1 MCPANESGTIIID
14 SDQLIQSA
22 LHEKEECINL
32 SSNTNNNERLFHG
45 ILHRIPINE
54 FAEDLR
60 SLGKIVCPITTM
72 TLLLH
77 SKSVIS
83 MLFLG
88 HLGDAPLAGGALA
101 ISFANITGFSV
112 IKGMSM
118 GMDPICCQAF
128 GAKKHSVISQTFQR
142 TLCILLFIAILI
154 SFLWLNMEPILL
166 LLGQD
171 KDIIDVAKLYLR
183 FSIPELIAQVHLH
196 PLRSFLRTQCI
207 TKPLTIAT
215 MLCLF
220 IHLPINYLLVIYL
233 KLGVKGVALASACNT
248 INLDLSILIYLLCS
262 NMMHK
267 PWSGLTI
274 TSPFQGWKTVLS
286 LAIPSVLS
294 VCLEWW
300 WYEIMLFLCGLFQN
314 PKASV
319 AAMGIL
325 IQTTG
330 LLYVFP
336 HALSMGL
343 STRIGH
349 QLGAGQPAKAQRMAV
364 LGFVLALTMGVT
376 AFGFTILVRS
386 YWGKMYT
393 SEPDILSLISVALP
407 VLGICEIGNCPQ
419 TAACGVL
426 TGSARTTIGAKINFI
441 AFYLVGLPV
450 AVALAFWVKVGFIGL
465 WFGLAAAQAACMCMM
480 IYTLIRTDWKHQAK
494 RSEELTQEVEET
506 QDLETSLLS

>member
-1 MCPANESGTIIID
+1 MCPANESGATIV
-14 SDQLIQSA
+14 SDPLIQTDVE
-22 LHEKEECINL
+22 EKGVECDMISRDNQRIL
-32 SSNTNNNERLFHG
+32 HG
-45 ILHRIPINE
+45 ILHRLPLTE
-54 FAEDLR
+54 LSEDMR

-88 HLGDAPLAGGALA
+88 HLGDAQLAGGALA

-118 GMDPICCQAF
+118 GMEPICCQAF
-128 GAKKHSVISQTFQR
+128 GAKKLSVISQTFQK
-142 TLCILLFIAILI
+142 TLCILLFTAILI
-154 SFLWLNMEPILL
+154 SILWLNIEPILL
-166 LLGQD
+166 FLGQD
-171 KDIIDVAKLYLR
+171 KDIIDVAKLYLK

-196 PLRSFLRTQCI
+196 PLRSFLRSQCI

-220 IHLPINYLLVIYL
+220 LHLPINYLLVNYL
-233 KLGVKGVALASACNT
+233 KLGVKGVAIASACNT
-248 INLDLSILIYLLCS
+248 INLDMSILVYLLCS
-262 NMMHK
+262 NMEPK

-274 TSPFQGWKTVLS
+274 SSPFQGWKTVLN
-286 LAIPSVLS
+286 LAIPSVLA

-300 WYEIMLFLCGLFQN
+300 WYEIMLFLCGLLEN

-349 QLGAGQPAKAQRMAV
+349 ELGASQPIKAQRLAV
-364 LGFVLALTMGVT
+364 LGLVLALTLGVT
-376 AFGFTILVRS
+376 AFGLTLGVKS
-386 YWGKMYT
+386 VWGKMYT
-393 SEPDILSLISVALP
+393 SDHDILSLISCALP
-407 VLGICEIGNCPQ
+407 VLGFCEIGNCPQ

-426 TGSARTTIGAKINFI
+426 TGSARTKLGAKINFV
-441 AFYLVGLPV
+441 AFYLVGLPI
-450 AVALAFWVKVGFIGL
+450 AVAFAFWVKTGFIGL

-480 IYTLIRTDWKHQAK
+480 IYTLITTDWKHQAK
-494 RSEELTQEVEET
+494 RSEELTQNADQTE
-506 QDLETSLLS
+506 DLETPLLS

>member
-1 MCPANESGTIIID
+1 MCPANESGAITD
-14 SDQLIQSA
+14 SNPLIRTGIE
-22 LHEKEECINL
+22 EKQECDNV
-32 SSNTNNNERLFHG
+32 SSNQPHFHG
-45 ILHRIPINE
+45 ILHRLPLSE
-54 FAEDLR
+54 LAEDLR
-60 SLGKIVCPITTM
+60 SLGKIVCPVTTM

-118 GMDPICCQAF
+118 GMEPICCQAF
-128 GAKKHSVISQTFQR
+128 GAKKMSVISQTFQR
-142 TLCILLFIAILI
+142 TLCLLLLTAIFI

-166 LLGQD
+166 FLGQD
-171 KDIIDVAKLYLR
+171 RDIIDVAKLYLR

-215 MLCLF
+215 SICLF
-220 IHLPINYLLVIYL
+220 FHLPINYFFVIYL
-233 KLGVKGVALASACNT
+233 KLGVKGVALGSACNT
-248 INLDLSILIYLLCS
+248 INLDISILIYLLCS
-262 NMMHK
+262 NMELK
-267 PWSGLTI
+267 PWHGLTI
-274 TSPFQGWKTVLS
+274 FSPFQGWKMVLN
-286 LAIPSVLS
+286 LALPSVLS

-300 WYEIMLFLCGLFQN
+300 WYEIMLFLCGLLQN

-349 QLGAGQPAKAQRMAV
+349 ELGASQPNKAQRLAV
-364 LGFVLALTMGVT
+364 LGLVSGLTMGVT
-376 AFGFTILVRS
+376 AFGLTIVVRS
-386 YWGKMYT
+386 VWGKMYT
-393 SEPDILSLISVALP
+393 SEPEILSLISVALP
-407 VLGICEIGNCPQ
+407 VLGFCEIGNCPQ

-426 TGSARTTIGAKINFI
+426 TGSARTKIGAKINFV

-450 AVALAFWVKVGFIGL
+450 AVAMAFWVKVGFIGL

-480 IYTLIRTDWKHQAK
+480 IYTLITTDWRHQAK
-494 RSEELTQEVEET
+494 RSEELTQVAEET
-506 QDLETSLLS
+506 EDLETGLLS

>member
-1 MCPANESGTIIID
+1 M
-14 SDQLIQSA
+14 
-22 LHEKEECINL
+22 
-32 SSNTNNNERLFHG
+32 
-45 ILHRIPINE
+45 
-54 FAEDLR
+54 AEDMR

-118 GMDPICCQAF
+118 GMEPICCQAF
-128 GAKKHSVISQTFQR
+128 GAKKLSVISQTFQR
-142 TLCILLFIAILI
+142 TLCLLLLTAIMI
-154 SFLWLNMEPILL
+154 SCLWLNMEPILL
-166 LLGQD
+166 FLGQD

-183 FSIPELIAQVHLH
+183 FSIPELIAQVYLH

-215 MLCLF
+215 TICL
-220 IHLPINYLLVIYL
+220 ILHLPINYFLVNYL
-233 KLGVKGVALASACNT
+233 KLGVKGVALASSCNT
-248 INLDLSILIYLLCS
+248 INLDLGILIYLLWS
-262 NMMHK
+262 NMELK
-267 PWSGLTI
+267 PWHGLSLL
-274 TSPFQGWKTVLS
+274 SPFQGWKTVLS

-300 WYEIMLFLCGLFQN
+300 WYEIMLFLCGLLQN

-349 QLGAGQPAKAQRMAV
+349 ELGAGQPTKAQRLAI
-364 LGFVLALTMGVT
+364 LGLVLALTMGGT
-376 AFGFTILVRS
+376 AFAFTLAVRS
-386 YWGKMYT
+386 VWGKMYT

-407 VLGICEIGNCPQ
+407 VLGFCEIGNCPQ

-426 TGSARTTIGAKINFI
+426 TGSARTRVGAKINFI

-465 WFGLAAAQAACMCMM
+465 WFGLAASQAACMCMM
-480 IYTLIRTDWKHQAK
+480 IYTLLTTDWKHQAK
-494 RSEELTQEVEET
+494 RSEELTQDAEQTE
-506 QDLETSLLS
+506 DLETGLLS

>member
-1 MCPANESGTIIID
+1 TKLVLKLNNSV
-14 SDQLIQSA
+14 S
-22 LHEKEECINL
+22 INL
-32 SSNTNNNERLFHG
+32 VHQL
-45 ILHRIPINE
+45 
-54 FAEDLR
+54 AEDLK
-60 SLGKIVCPITTM
+60 SLGKIVIPVTTM

-88 HLGDAPLAGGALA
+88 HLGDAELAGGALA
-101 ISFANITGFSV
+101 LSFANITGFSV

-118 GMDPICCQAF
+118 GMEPICCQAF
-128 GAKKHSVISQTFQR
+128 GARKLSVISQTFQR
-142 TLCILLFIAILI
+142 TLCLLLLTAIII
-154 SFLWLNMEPILL
+154 SLLWLNMEPILL
-166 LLGQD
+166 FLGQD

-220 IHLPINYLLVIYL
+220 LHFPINYLLVVHL

-248 INLDLSILIYLLCS
+248 INLDVSLLIYLIFSDKDNVL
-262 NMMHK
+262 K
-267 PWSGLTI
+267 PWNGLTFS
-274 TSPFQGWKTVLS
+274 SPFQGWKTVLS
-286 LAIPSVLS
+286 LAIPSVLA

-300 WYEIMLFLCGLFQN
+300 WYEIMLFLCGLLPN

-336 HALSMGL
+336 HAISMGL
-343 STRIGH
+343 STCIGH
-349 QLGAGQPAKAQRMAV
+349 ELGAGQPTKAQRMAV
-364 LGFVLALTMGVT
+364 VGLVLALTLGVA
-376 AFGFTILVRS
+376 AFVFTILVRS
-386 YWGKMYT
+386 LWGTMYT
-393 SEPDILSLISVALP
+393 SETDILSLISVALP
-407 VLGICEIGNCPQ
+407 VLGFCEIGNCPQ

-426 TGSARTTIGAKINFI
+426 TGSARTTSGAKINFI

-450 AVALAFWVKVGFIGL
+450 AVALAFWAKAGFVGL
-465 WFGLAAAQAACMCMM
+465 WFGLAAAQAACLCMM
-480 IYTLIRTDWKHQAK
+480 IYTLITTDWKQQAK
-494 RSEELTQEVEET
+494 RSEELTQENQTET
-506 QDLETSLLS
+506 EIDDHIQEDLETALLS